1 MASIGNGTIQ
11 INESTY
17 NDAVKKIEK
26 ANNRIE
32 ANKKN
37 IKVEYENCSMS
48 YLDEYKNIIT
58 NLATALEQYYNLVS
72 EDIKS
77 LRDVRDTL
85 KAADKL

>member
-11 INESTY
+11 IKESTY
-17 NDAVKKIEK
+17 NKAVKKIEK
-26 ANNRIE
+26 ANDRIE

-37 IKVEYENCSMS
+37 IKVEYSNCSMS
-48 YLDEYKNIIT
+48 YLDEYKSIIT
-58 NLATALEQYYNLVS
+58 NLANALEQYYSLVN